1 MQRADPAVLREERT
15 AIPGERSAQNDAA
28 PLPLTCPHET
38 LAKGSVESTH
48 KVPTHYSTTRGGI
61 APLEALL
68 GPWSMAWSQET
79 CPKRHVPQESAPAIG
94 KRLRSTIQWVGT
106 TSRAPT
112 GGRVPSWGNLIT
124 LLDYEPV
131 CHAAFAS
138 LGGLKNRRGF
148 SRKHLRKGQLCRLY
162 ARKTRHCH
170 SFAKPPKFYSIFL
183 LISGRANSPHLGP
196 LFPFQGEPIHHN
208 Y

>member
-1 MQRADPAVLREERT
+1 MMRRPCLSHVLTKHLRKGQLNRHT
-15 AIPGERSAQNDAA
+15 RYRPTIVPHVAA
-28 PLPLTCPHET
+28 SRLSRRCLDLGAWLGVKKH
-38 LAKGSVESTH
+38 
-48 KVPTHYSTTRGGI
+48 
-61 APLEALL
+61 APRD
-68 GPWSMAWSQET
+68 M
-79 CPKRHVPQESAPAIG
+79 PQESAPPIG

>member
-48 KVPTHYSTTRGGI
+48 KVPTHYSTTRGHTRGWRHV

-68 GPWSMAWSQET
+68 GAWLGV
-79 CPKRHVPQESAPAIG
+79 KRHAPRDMPQESAPAIG
-94 KRLRSTIQWVGT
+94 TRLRSTIQWVGT

-148 SRKHLRKGQLCRLY
+148 SRKHLRKGQLCILY
-162 ARKTRHCH
+162 ARKTRLCH
-170 SFAKPPKFYSIFL
+170 SFAKPHKFSSNFFSIVFL
-183 LISGRANSPHLGP
+183 NILWLYFRAS
-196 LFPFQGEPIHHN
+196 
-208 Y
+208 

>member
-1 MQRADPAVLREERT
+1 MMRRPCLSHVHTKHLRKGQLNRHT
-15 AIPGERSAQNDAA
+15 RYRPTIV
-28 PLPLTCPHET
+28 PHE
-38 LAKGSVESTH
+38 AIREA
-48 KVPTHYSTTRGGI
+48 GGI

-68 GPWSMAWSQET
+68 GV
-79 CPKRHVPQESAPAIG
+79 KRHAPRDMPQESAPAIG

-162 ARKTRHCH
+162 SCTHEKRASVTPSQNHT
-170 SFAKPPKFYSIFL
+170 SFTQIFYS
-183 LISGRANSPHLGP
+183 
-196 LFPFQGEPIHHN
+196 FQGELIHHI
-208 Y
+208 YEHISLSG